1 MTGQSTWKNPLR
13 GSAGAELPVILI
25 AATFQGWSLYFL
37 HMCIEDGRWPAT
49 NLAALTALYAVA
61 IFAPLTV
68 QLLVQHA
75 RQRLAWIAIAVVAVF
90 SFFAAWHFGGSVMRE
105 ADPRHPRVDEWA
117 SLGFILGVLWL
128 LAMPFL
134 QARLLDGRWRPRY
147 ERLFATAW
155 NNKFLLA
162 EAVAF
167 TALFWLLLVLWAQ
180 LFRMIGMPFF
190 KELFEEPI
198 FFYPV
203 TSIVFGVAL
212 HLIGSLERLT
222 SVLLEQVLSVL
233 KWLALVAGLILTLFT
248 VALITKLPAMFGSGE
263 RAIAASWL
271 LWLVAVT
278 VLLVNAAYRDGSVS
292 TPYPRRIAATL
303 RFVIPLTIVIA
314 LTAVYALWLRID
326 EYGFTVSRFWACVVA
341 GAALLYS
348 VGYGLS
354 CRDGQ
359 RWLGGIA
366 AVNIVTALYL
376 ITVTALA
383 LTPILSPYRIAADSQ
398 FRIAL
403 ATPMPGDRVSGDRR
417 TSLEYLRFDAG
428 DYGMRRLRELS
439 QIEDHPRAAE
449 LRGSATAMLERTNRG
464 VPRLVD
470 GGRRLAEMIREP
482 NGREIDRGL
491 RYALE
496 TDLENPP
503 NGWRSGDAGSMVAG
517 FFIDLNGDGVDEF
530 VILQGPVAT
539 VYTLAKGSWTGMR
552 TATSPSPRENDAA
565 DDVRAGAFTTEPSA
579 WRDLIVGGRR
589 YRVVTDR

>member
-1 MTGQSTWKNPLR
+1 MTGQSTWKNLLR
-13 GSAGAELPVILI
+13 GSAELPVILI
-25 AATFQGWSLYFL
+25 AATLQGWSLYFL
-37 HMCIEDGRWPAT
+37 HICIDDGRWPAT
-49 NLAALTALYAVA
+49 NLAALSALYAAA

-75 RQRLAWIAIAVVAVF
+75 RQRLAWMAIAVVAVF
-90 SFFAAWHFGGSVMRE
+90 SFFAAWHFGGSVMLE
-105 ADPRHPRVDEWA
+105 GDPRHPRVDEWA
-117 SLGFILGVLWL
+117 SLAFVLGVLWL

-180 LFRMIGMPFF
+180 LFRMLGMQFF

-248 VALITKLPAMFGSGE
+248 VALITKLPTMIGSGE

-314 LTAVYALWLRID
+314 LTALYALWLRID

-348 VGYGLS
+348 VGYGLA

-359 RWLGGIA
+359 RWLSGIA
-366 AVNIVTALYL
+366 SVNIVTALYL
-376 ITVTALA
+376 IAVIALA
-383 LTPILSPYRIAADSQ
+383 LTPALSPHRIAANSQ
-398 FRIAL
+398 FKLAL
-403 ATPMPGDRVSGDRR
+403 AAKVPGENVYVRSTP
-417 TSLEYLRFDAG
+417 LEYLRFNAG
-428 DYGMRRLRELS
+428 AYGLQRLREIS
-439 QIEDHPRAAE
+439 RIENHPQAQTLRKRATALLERKNRWDAQFANTDVHLAGMVREPAGRAIDAE
-449 LRGSATAMLERTNRG
+449 LLAT
-464 VPRLVD
+464 
-470 GGRRLAEMIREP
+470 
-482 NGREIDRGL
+482 
-491 RYALE
+491 LE
-496 TDLENPP
+496 TDLANPA
-503 NGWRSGDAGSMVAG
+503 NGWRFGDTQTKVAG
-517 FFIDLNGDGVDEF
+517 FFVDMNDDGIAEF
-530 VILQGPVAT
+530 VLVRGQ
-539 VYTLAKGSWTGMR
+539 LAWIYGQVEGRWTKVNVLMAYRLDG
-552 TATSPSPRENDAA
+552 ANEAA
-565 DDVRAGAFTTEPSA
+565 DRVEAGDFKAQAPA
-579 WRDLIVGGRR
+579 WRDLVVGGRR
-589 YRVVTDR
+589 YRSTTDQD